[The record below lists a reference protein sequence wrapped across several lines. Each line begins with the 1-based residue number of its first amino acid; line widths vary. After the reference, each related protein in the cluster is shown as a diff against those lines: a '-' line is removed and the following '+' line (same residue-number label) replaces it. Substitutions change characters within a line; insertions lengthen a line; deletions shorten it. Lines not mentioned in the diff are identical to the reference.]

1 MIDFRELVASRFSV
15 LKEED
20 LAQIMPLISFKV
32 LTAGELFIQEGDMSY
47 QIAIVLE
54 GLLRNFHFTEDGE
67 EKTVLFTW
75 EAEVVAGYKCIFL
88 NEPATEN
95 IEALE
100 PTTLVVFDYHA
111 FKALTH
117 ENTRFVQAHLQ
128 ILEKAFVE
136 AILRI
141 DDFTLNSP
149 EERYLRLLTERPF
162 LLQRVPQKHLASF
175 LGITQVSLS
184 RIRKRITQKKKL
196 G

>member
-20 LAQIMPLISFKV
+20 LAQIMPLITFKV
-32 LTAGELFIQEGDMSY
+32 LKAGELFIQEGDMSY

-54 GLLRNFHFTEDGE
+54 GLLRNFHYTEDGE

-75 EAEVVAGYKCIFL
+75 EAEVVAGYKCIFI

-100 PTTLVVFDYHA
+100 PTTLVVFDYQA

-162 LLQRVPQKHLASF
+162 LLQRVQQKHLASF

-184 RIRKRITQKKKL
+184 RIRKRITQKKKHS
-196 G
+196 